1 MIYYKLLLTGRGIL
15 IDHYG
20 SSEPLMGFVACRILP
35 AESEAMAIAQAKRD
49 ILVHWN
55 QSFNADRKAGLPKLS
70 LDHIVR
76 VNRWLTRRP
85 KHDYYFY
92 VTEEQR
98 QEHLAH
104 FIRPKRRW
112 LGLGGRK
119 SRAPNSKSDTNQ

>member
-1 MIYYKLLLTGRGIL
+1 MTYYKLLLSGRGIL

-20 SSEPLMGFVACRILP
+20 SSEPMMGFVACRILQ
-35 AESEAMAIAQAKRD
+35 AESEEMAIAQAKRD

-70 LDHIVR
+70 LEHIDP

-98 QEHLAH
+98 QEHLAR
-104 FIRPKRRW
+104 FTKPKRRW
-112 LGLGGRK
+112 LGLGR
-119 SRAPNSKSDTNQ
+119 